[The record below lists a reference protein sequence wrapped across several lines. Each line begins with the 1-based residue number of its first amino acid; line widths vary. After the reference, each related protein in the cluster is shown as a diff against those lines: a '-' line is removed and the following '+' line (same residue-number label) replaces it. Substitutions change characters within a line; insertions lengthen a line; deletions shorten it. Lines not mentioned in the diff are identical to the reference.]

1 MVKKMKY
8 TDSIVLPAFQQYFG
22 KRHDKWQT
30 TLNGILNDKG
40 LTDEQ
45 VNDQNQ
51 KKFKSSITFSWLGLL
66 FNILWYAY
74 HGGKNW
80 LAFTFVIAAYSVF
93 MGVLPLILGFEIWLS
108 TQWVFLLIS
117 FIPAVLLAMFAK
129 PYILATKFD
138 EVSRTGGSIQPASW
152 GRLFGALS
160 ILVVATMVSQAIMIS
175 FLFQQF

>member
-1 MVKKMKY
+1 MKMKY
-8 TDSIVLPAFQQYFG
+8 TDSEVSSAFQQYFG
-22 KRHDKWQT
+22 KRYDKWKT
-30 TLNGILNDKG
+30 TLDGIL
-40 LTDEQ
+40 DEKRLSDEE
-45 VNDQNQ
+45 VTDQNQ

-80 LAFTFVIAAYSVF
+80 LAFTFVMAAYSVF
-93 MGVLPLILGFEIWLS
+93 LGASPLILGFEIWLS

-152 GRLFGALS
+152 GRLFGALA
-160 ILVVATMVSQAIMIS
+160 ILVVATMVSQALMVS